1 MKTVIISIL
10 VLCGVIFGS
19 IYFNN
24 HTAQKSLS
32 TKVNTTENINVDKKI
47 KEVSVPTFSFDLCSI
62 FSPNNNFV
70 LREYMENTFSEF
82 GEDKNKDILEIA
94 LAHGQKEIVGFLT
107 EQGIKPKGLIAAIAL
122 GKKDEVENYLKQGK
136 ISNKTIYQCDGECFL
151 KEVEG
156 KQKYVCKE
164 NRSRG
169 KEIRTASNLY
179 IAAANNQVEIA
190 KLLLQYGEDVNDGEI
205 IAEADNQTENSYT
218 TSLSMAVQQGHKEMV
233 QFLLENNAYISHN
246 LLMFV
251 KDDKHNTVWN
261 ENKDITELILR
272 YGKKERTNDT
282 LEKRAMLVL

>member
-1 MKTVIISIL
+1 M
-10 VLCGVIFGS
+10 
-19 IYFNN
+19 
-24 HTAQKSLS
+24 
-32 TKVNTTENINVDKKI
+32 
-47 KEVSVPTFSFDLCSI
+47 
-62 FSPNNNFV
+62 
-70 LREYMENTFSEF
+70 
-82 GEDKNKDILEIA
+82 
-94 LAHGQKEIVGFLT
+94 
-107 EQGIKPKGLIAAIAL
+107 
-122 GKKDEVENYLKQGK
+122 
-136 ISNKTIYQCDGECFL
+136 
-151 KEVEG
+151 
-156 KQKYVCKE
+156 
-164 NRSRG
+164 
-169 KEIRTASNLY
+169 
-179 IAAANNQVEIA
+179 EIA